1 MNLNRR
7 SMMLGAGGLAALA
20 ASPFAAQAARAS
32 GKIASVGLQLY
43 TVRALMAQDMGGS
56 LDAANTQALGRRG
69 AAFTLRLPIDI
80 SAAQ

>member
-32 GKIASVGLQLY
+32 GKIASIGLQLY
-43 TVRALMAQDMGGS
+43 TVLS
-56 LDAANTQALGRRG
+56 L
-69 AAFTLRLPIDI
+69 IHI
-80 SAAQ
+80 

>member
-32 GKIASVGLQLY
+32 GKIASIGLQLY
-43 TVRALMAQDMGGS
+43 TVRELF
-56 LDAANTQALGRRG
+56 AADPVARCRG
-69 AAFTLRLPIDI
+69 VTEMPCPKAMVMVLIFIQCRG
-80 SAAQ
+80 